1 MCVDTLIR
9 AYNVV
14 LLWNE
19 FNVTPPLALPLWQQ
33 PHACRAQDV
42 DRRLLVFALGDMS
55 SGKAQER
62 REVVAGM
69 RWRLSQCG
77 DT

>member
-1 MCVDTLIR
+1 MCVHTLIR
-9 AYNVV
+9 AYKVV
-14 LLWNE
+14 LLWL
-19 FNVTPPLALPLWQQ
+19 TLPLWQQ

-62 REVVAGM
+62 REVVAGT